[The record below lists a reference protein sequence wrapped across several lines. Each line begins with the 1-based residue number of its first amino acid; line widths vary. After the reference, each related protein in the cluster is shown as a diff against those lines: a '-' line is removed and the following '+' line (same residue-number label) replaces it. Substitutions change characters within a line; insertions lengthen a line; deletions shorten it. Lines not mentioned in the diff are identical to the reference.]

1 MAWRIS
7 FSTSNATS
15 SLLNRP
21 IPFIARNALINHQP
35 PPLIAV
41 PIGLSNE
48 TAAMLLDFL
57 YEFAHRLESYYSEQL
72 YRYHNG
78 IDERQADPWS
88 DTNLP
93 F

>member
-41 PIGLSNE
+41 PIGLSDE

-88 DTNLP
+88 DTDLP